1 MKSSLIDERLAQ
13 GSLEQ
18 VPIFDDDLL
27 VGALVGA
34 LVEAIKEF
42 SQLQQ
47 CDSVMLTFVKPKY
60 FAQPLCDLFVQVN
73 LGSGFYRSK

>member
-1 MKSSLIDERLAQ
+1 MKSRLIDERLAQ

-18 VPIFDDDLL
+18 VPIFDDDL
-27 VGALVGA
+27 LVGA

>member
-18 VPIFDDDLL
+18 VPIFDDDL
-27 VGALVGA
+27 LVGA